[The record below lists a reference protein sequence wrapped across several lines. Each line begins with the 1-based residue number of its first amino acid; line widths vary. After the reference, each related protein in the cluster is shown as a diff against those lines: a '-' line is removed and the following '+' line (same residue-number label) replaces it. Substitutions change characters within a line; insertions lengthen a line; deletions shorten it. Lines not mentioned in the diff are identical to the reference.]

1 MLRRLAIALL
11 GLVIASPDLASAQ
24 PYPGGRGGYGGYGGR
39 NEQDAA
45 RDGVRSG
52 RRVPLSQVLA
62 TIGARNPGR
71 HLDASQGE
79 QGGRPIYYVQ
89 WQLPDGQVIV
99 FIVDAETGQILARQ
113 GG

>member
-1 MLRRLAIALL
+1 MIRRLAIALL

-24 PYPGGRGGYGGYGGR
+24 PYGGRGYGGARGDQ
-39 NEQDAA
+39 EAA

-52 RRVPLSQVLA
+52 RRVPLGQVLA
-62 TIGARNPGR
+62 NIGARNPGR
-71 HLDASQGE
+71 HLDASPGE
-79 QGGRPIYYVQ
+79 MGGRAVYYIQ
-89 WQLPDGQVIV
+89 WQMPDGQVVV